1 MIHAAEV
8 HMTHLSDYVAWRG
21 DLDMSIRPFT
31 VPDALVLTQLSYFS
45 FPDAS
50 VQNTLHAWLSQ
61 PEERLEIKGLT
72 DPDASRTFASHC
84 AASVRFGNLRLA
96 NTQEVY
102 LPDSALQFAACT
114 YVLPDGSLFIAYR
127 GTDQTL
133 AGWKEDFMISFT
145 KPGSQDLALQYLRDT
160 IQACPDAHIRVAGHS
175 KGGNLALYACAYLTE
190 AERRHLEHVYLLDSP
205 GFCPEVL
212 DIARIA
218 EIDTY
223 CTRIVPGYSVIGSL
237 FAPEIR
243 DSQIVRSTYPGIL
256 QHDMMSWCVSPD
268 GLDTLDEPDPA
279 SLFLNERIDGWIRSV
294 SIPERREL
302 VESLFDAMSENGTET
317 LNAFAAKGITGFE
330 DVFFRVAGLHAPARR
345 AAMALPEHALFGSLP
360 DQVRKS
366 RSFRQFIAAIPLLDT
381 LMILT
386 GGLCHLLPEHFMNLM
401 ASLIVLILAC
411 VQLSAAIRRLSATHW
426 NFRQQRPILSF
437 SVLTAGLAVILFTKQ
452 SALFLLSSTIFGIGF
467 LINAVMRSAEIR
479 EAGTWWIRLGHIF
492 ETGTSVL
499 LGGFILLAPERTIL
513 WYMHACGTFL
523 ILDGVFRLLRYVAS
537 GKQPAAG
544 SDNP

>member
-1 MIHAAEV
+1 MDVNIGAYLAV
-8 HMTHLSDYVAWRG
+8 MGACALFSCALFGVSARNRLGLSSRRALSLGVCTLLLGTVLCILCAKVLFFFFRFSYLTRNRG
-21 DLDMSIRPFT
+21 GEFWLSLRT
-31 VPDALVLTQLSYFS
+31 EELSYY
-45 FPDAS
+45 
-50 VQNTLHAWLSQ
+50 
-61 PEERLEIKGLT
+61 G
-72 DPDASRTFASHC
+72 
-84 AASVRFGNLRLA
+84 G
-96 NTQEVY
+96 
-102 LPDSALQFAACT
+102 
-114 YVLPDGSLFIAYR
+114 
-127 GTDQTL
+127 
-133 AGWKEDFMISFT
+133 
-145 KPGSQDLALQYLRDT
+145 
-160 IQACPDAHIRVAGHS
+160 VAGVS
-175 KGGNLALYACAYLTE
+175 FAVMLCA
-190 AERRHLEHVYLLDSP
+190 R
-205 GFCPEVL
+205 
-212 DIARIA
+212 
-218 EIDTY
+218 
-223 CTRIVPGYSVIGSL
+223 L
-237 FAPEIR
+237 FR
-243 DSQIVRSTYPGIL
+243 LNVR
-256 QHDMMSWCVSPD
+256 
-268 GLDTLDEPDPA
+268 
-279 SLFLNERIDGWIRSV
+279 
-294 SIPERREL
+294 
-302 VESLFDAMSENGTET
+302 ET

-411 VQLSAAIRRLSATHW
+411 VQLIAAIRRLSATHW

-544 SDNP
+544 SENP